1 MIELSP
7 EIITFV
13 LFGAVLTGILVGF
26 PLAYVIGGMA
36 LLVGIAT
43 LGTETTAQILY
54 QRAYDLVQNYSLV
67 AVPLFVFM
75 GLMLERSGIAGTLYD
90 ALYLWLGGF
99 RGGLAVT
106 TVLIGTIMAACV
118 GVIAASVT
126 MLTLVALPSMIGKG
140 YDKGLAA
147 GTCCVGGTLGILIP
161 PSIMLVVY
169 GPMAQLS
176 VGKLFMAAVFPGLTL
191 AGLYSVYIVVRC
203 ILRPSDGPPVPIE
216 ERNVPFIAKTA
227 ILAKSLLP
235 PALLISAVLGSIFFG
250 IAPPTEAAAVG
261 ATAATLL
268 AVVYHKFTFQV
279 LKEVS
284 LETMRISSFV
294 LFIGAMSFALVG
306 VFLMLGCGHV
316 VEDLILSAPG
326 GNWGAFAVIM
336 LMVFL
341 LGMFIDWIGI
351 LFIIVPIIAPLSVK
365 LGMDPLWFGMMIII
379 NLQMSFN
386 TPPFAPAIFFV
397 KGSAPQVLGLT
408 TADIIRGIVPFVALI
423 VVGLLLCVVFP
434 QLILWLPNMMIK

>member
-1 MIELSP
+1 MTELGP
-7 EIITFV
+7 ETITLILLGSV
-13 LFGAVLTGILVGF
+13 LAGILLGF
-26 PLAYVIGGMA
+26 PLAYVIGGVA
-36 LLVGIAT
+36 LVVGIAT
-43 LGTETTAQILY
+43 LGMQSTTQILY
-54 QRAYDLVQNYSLV
+54 QRAYDLVQNYSLI

-75 GLMLERSGIAGTLYD
+75 GLMLERSGIAEALYD

-99 RGGLAVT
+99 RGGLAVA

-126 MLTLVALPSMIGKG
+126 MLTLVALPSMIRKG
-140 YDKGLAA
+140 YDKGMAA

-176 VGKLFMAAVFPGLTL
+176 VGKLFMAAVFPGLLL
-191 AGLYSVYIVVRC
+191 AGLYCLYIIVRC
-203 ILRPSDGPPVPIE
+203 LVRPADGPPVPIE
-216 ERNVPFIAKTA
+216 ERRVPFATKTVV
-227 ILAKSLLP
+227 LLKSLLP
-235 PALLISAVLGSIFFG
+235 PALLILAVLGSIFFG

-268 AVVYHKFTFQV
+268 AIAYRKFSLRV
-279 LKEVS
+279 LKEVA
-284 LETMRISSFV
+284 LETMRIGSFV

-306 VFLMLGCGHV
+306 VFLVLGCGRV
-316 VEDLILSAPG
+316 VEGLILSAPG
-326 GNWGAFAVIM
+326 GNWGAFTVIM
-336 LMVFL
+336 VMVFL

-351 LFIIVPIIAPLSVK
+351 LFIIVPIIAPLSVQ
-365 LGMDPLWFGMMIII
+365 LGMDPLWFGMMIIV

-397 KGSAPQVLGLT
+397 KGSAADELHLS
-408 TADIIRGIVPFVALI
+408 TAEVIRGVLPFVALI
-423 VVGLLLCVVFP
+423 VLGLVLCIIFP
-434 QLILWLPNMMIK
+434 QIILWLPGMMIK